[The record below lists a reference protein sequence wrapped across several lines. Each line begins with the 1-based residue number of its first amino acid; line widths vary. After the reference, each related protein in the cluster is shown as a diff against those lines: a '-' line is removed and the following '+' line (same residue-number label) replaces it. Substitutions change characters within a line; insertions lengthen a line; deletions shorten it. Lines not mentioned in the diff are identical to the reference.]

1 MKITA
6 EKHNQFQDQNG
17 VGYITFRV
25 DNFGHYKKL
34 EGIEGDDKLSLD
46 IEKARGQ
53 RSLDQN
59 RKMWALIRDIDKA
72 TNGYLSNDQMTIYAN
87 ALRQAGVKS
96 EQIIVDLKAEKD
108 LRRMFRAVEF
118 IQPYDDEKAVFRCY
132 YGSST
137 FTTKEMSNLIEVL
150 LIMASE
156 AGLDTGYWREVLG

>member
-6 EKHNQFQDQNG
+6 EKHSQFQDHNG

-118 IQPYDDEKAVFRCY
+118 IQPYDEKAVFRCY

>member
-6 EKHNQFQDQNG
+6 MKHSQFQDQDG

-25 DNFGHYKKL
+25 DNFGHYKSL
-34 EGIEGDDKLSLD
+34 EGIVGDDKLSLD

-72 TNGYLSNDQMTIYAN
+72 VNGHLSNDQMTIYAN

-96 EQIIVDLKAEKD
+96 EQIIVDLKAEKE
-108 LRRMFRAVEF
+108 LRRLFRAVEF
-118 IQPYDDEKAVFRCY
+118 ILYCSKQSP
-132 YGSST
+132 
-137 FTTKEMSNLIEVL
+137 
-150 LIMASE
+150 
-156 AGLDTGYWREVLG
+156 